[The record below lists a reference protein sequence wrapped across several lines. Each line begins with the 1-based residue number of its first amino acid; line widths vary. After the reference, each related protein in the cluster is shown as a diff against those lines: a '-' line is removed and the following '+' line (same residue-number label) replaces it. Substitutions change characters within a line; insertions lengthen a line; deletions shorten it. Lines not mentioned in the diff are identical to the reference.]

1 MDGSTQ
7 GKHSFM
13 IPEIVRLAREAGAEI
28 LKIYRSGAWTVSA
41 KGDDSPLTQ
50 ADLAAN
56 DIILAGLR
64 DLSADPIVS
73 EESDPHSVVTGERF
87 WLVDPLDGT
96 RDFVAKLD
104 TFVVSIGLVENG
116 RPILGVIHAPVFGE
130 TWWAS
135 RGEGAFRDGERI
147 FNRSTREKLIAA
159 GSRSIPSDRM
169 KRFDEIFSIEEVRR
183 FGSALKFC
191 RLAEGQIDLYPR
203 FGLIHEWDTAAGQII
218 AEEAGC
224 KVIEISSGQVLGY
237 GKPGLVHRGGFVA
250 SRADLEIVDRLKANE
265 IYLKK

>member
-1 MDGSTQ
+1 
-7 GKHSFM
+7 M
-13 IPEIVRLAREAGAEI
+13 IPEIVRVARAAGTEI
-28 LKIYRSGAWTVSA
+28 LKIYRSGAWTVSS

-56 DIILAGLR
+56 DIILAGLQA
-64 DLSADPIVS
+64 LSMDPIVS
-73 EESDPHSVVTGERF
+73 EESDPHSVKTGERF

-104 TFVVSIGLVENG
+104 TFVVSIGLIENG
-116 RPILGVIHAPVFGE
+116 RPVLGVIHAPVFGE

-135 RGEGAFRDGERI
+135 RGEGAFRDGKRI

-159 GSRSIPSDRM
+159 GSRSLPSDRM
-169 KRFDEIFSIEEVRR
+169 KRFAEVFSIEEVQR

-191 RLAEGQIDLYPR
+191 RLAEGKIDLYPR
-203 FGLIHEWDTAAGQII
+203 FGLMHEWDTAAGQII

-224 KVIEISSGQVLGY
+224 KVIEISSGATLAY
-237 GKPGLVHRGGFVA
+237 RKLGLVHRGGFIA
-250 SRADLEIVDRLKANE
+250 SRSDLEIVGRLKENE